1 MNGFEVCR
9 RLKQDERTRDVP
21 IIFVSALQDVD
32 DRVQGFEVGGVDF
45 VSKPFEESEVL
56 ARVKTHVQLRAMQ
69 LHLEELVAERTA
81 ELTQA
86 NTALKAE
93 IAERKRAENELRES
107 EERFRATFEQAA
119 VGIAHVAPDGR
130 FLRINQ
136 RFCDIAGYSRDEMLA
151 RPFQDITHPDDLD
164 AHLEPMHR
172 LLDGEADSYSV
183 EKRYLR
189 RSREIVW
196 VNLTVSLLWEGVGEP
211 SYFISVVEDITERK
225 QVESQREAA
234 LEALHESEERYRTLV
249 EQAQDGIAVIQ
260 DGKIRF
266 ANAYVA
272 GLSGRTVEELLDSS
286 FEAYVTADQLPKV
299 VDMFRR
305 RMNNESV
312 PSIYESAI
320 QHKDGSQVE
329 VEFNAGLTTYDGK
342 DAVLV
347 MVRDITQRKRT
358 EEELRKRSERLEEAQ
373 RTAQT
378 GDWEYDIQAGKVTW
392 SDEMYRIFGVDPRR
406 YVPSAKSDEEF
417 CHPDDAPALRKA
429 LGHFFATEEELDIDY
444 RIVTPQGTLKSCR
457 RRGRLVLDD
466 QGIPSAARGTTEDI
480 TKGKLVE
487 QQIMEYQQQL
497 QSLASQLTLT
507 EERERRRIATELHD
521 QVGQTLA
528 FARMRL
534 ASAGK
539 ATSDAQREAIL
550 DDVSQS
556 LRQAIGDTRD
566 LVFDLSSP
574 LMNEL
579 GLAAALSEWLE
590 EQVGKRH
597 GLQTEFIHDGQ
608 RLLLDDDMRAMLF
621 RSGREL
627 LTNVVKHAQ
636 AKRVTVRLEYEGTLV
651 RIVVEDD
658 GVGFDVDAMPE
669 AMEREGGFGLFSIQ
683 ERMADLGGSLEI
695 TSEPGQGCTAILT
708 APTTID

>member
-1 MNGFEVCR
+1 M
-9 RLKQDERTRDVP
+9 
-21 IIFVSALQDVD
+21 
-32 DRVQGFEVGGVDF
+32 
-45 VSKPFEESEVL
+45 
-56 ARVKTHVQLRAMQ
+56 
-69 LHLEELVAERTA
+69 
-81 ELTQA
+81 
-86 NTALKAE
+86 
-93 IAERKRAENELRES
+93 
-107 EERFRATFEQAA
+107 
-119 VGIAHVAPDGR
+119 
-130 FLRINQ
+130 
-136 RFCDIAGYSRDEMLA
+136 
-151 RPFQDITHPDDLD
+151 
-164 AHLEPMHR
+164 
-172 LLDGEADSYSV
+172 
-183 EKRYLR
+183 
-189 RSREIVW
+189 
-196 VNLTVSLLWEGVGEP
+196 
-211 SYFISVVEDITERK
+211 
-225 QVESQREAA
+225 
-234 LEALHESEERYRTLV
+234 
-249 EQAQDGIAVIQ
+249 
-260 DGKIRF
+260 
-266 ANAYVA
+266 
-272 GLSGRTVEELLDSS
+272 
-286 FEAYVTADQLPKV
+286 
-299 VDMFRR
+299 
-305 RMNNESV
+305 
-312 PSIYESAI
+312 
-320 QHKDGSQVE
+320 
-329 VEFNAGLTTYDGK
+329 
-342 DAVLV
+342 
-347 MVRDITQRKRT
+347 
-358 EEELRKRSERLEEAQ
+358 
-373 RTAQT
+373 
-378 GDWEYDIQAGKVTW
+378 
-392 SDEMYRIFGVDPRR
+392 
-406 YVPSAKSDEEF
+406 
-417 CHPDDAPALRKA
+417 
-429 LGHFFATEEELDIDY
+429 
-444 RIVTPQGTLKSCR
+444 
-457 RRGRLVLDD
+457 LDD

-480 TKGKLVE
+480 TKRKLVE